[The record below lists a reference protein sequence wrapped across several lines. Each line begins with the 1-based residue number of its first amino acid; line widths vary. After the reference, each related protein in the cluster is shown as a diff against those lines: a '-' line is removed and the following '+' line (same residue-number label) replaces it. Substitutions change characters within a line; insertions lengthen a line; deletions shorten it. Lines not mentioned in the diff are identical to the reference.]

1 MRDWKGA
8 IWIRL
13 RVHVFIIS
21 FARTEQ
27 ELHFEII
34 ACVATGLVT
43 RYMSG
48 ILVAH
53 PDLQVGW
60 RRGGG
65 GVLGGGGGHSDPEI
79 RRGPGLKKKFFRS
92 SGPQFGL
99 KVEVRGRGRGGFP
112 GSAAAFR
119 RSATQAIWDYFLWK
133 FCLIEARIAF
143 YIVYE

>member
-13 RVHVFIIS
+13 RVHFFIIS

-53 PDLQVGW
+53 PDLQVG
-60 RRGGG
+60 GGAG
-65 GVLGGGGGHSDPEI
+65 LGGGGGHPDPEL
-79 RRGPGLKKKFFRS
+79 RRGPGLKKKKF
-92 SGPQFGL
+92 GPLGL
-99 KVEVRGRGRGGFP
+99 SLV
-112 GSAAAFR
+112 
-119 RSATQAIWDYFLWK
+119 
-133 FCLIEARIAF
+133 
-143 YIVYE
+143 

>member
-13 RVHVFIIS
+13 WVNFFINS

-53 PDLQVGW
+53 PNLQAGE
-60 RRGGG
+60 GGG
-65 GVLGGGGGHSDPEI
+65 AVLG
-79 RRGPGLKKKFFRS
+79 
-92 SGPQFGL
+92 
-99 KVEVRGRGRGGFP
+99 
-112 GSAAAFR
+112 AAAV
-119 RSATQAIWDYFLWK
+119 I
-133 FCLIEARIAF
+133 
-143 YIVYE
+143 